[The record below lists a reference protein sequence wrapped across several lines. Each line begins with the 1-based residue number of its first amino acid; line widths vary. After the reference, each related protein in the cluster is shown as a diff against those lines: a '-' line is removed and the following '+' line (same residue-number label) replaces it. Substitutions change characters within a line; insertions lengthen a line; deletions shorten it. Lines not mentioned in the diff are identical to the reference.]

1 MGSFAKTIKQIFKRT
16 PAKKRNFQQ
25 DQAAAVRKEPLKIS
39 LQDNLQKISEAFGGS
54 DDIVIKSIPVGRSGD
69 IRAGVIYTDGLADT
83 QDIFEALMLKVREAD
98 LDQEVASRDHPLRL
112 LKDFV
117 LAVGDVSEVSDFDA
131 LYTAVLSGDTVI
143 LLDGYAQGI
152 IASLRKW
159 RDRGVTEP
167 SAQTVV
173 RGPREGFSESLRTNT
188 ALIRRR
194 IKDPNLWL
202 ETKPIGRVTRTDVS
216 VMYIKGIVNEAVLQE
231 VRRRLSR
238 IDIDGI
244 LESGYIEELI
254 QDETL
259 SPFPTIFNTERP
271 DAVAAALLE
280 GRIAILV
287 DGTPFVLL
295 VPALFAQFF
304 QASEDYYQRW
314 DFATLLRILRY
325 ISFFIALL
333 APSLYIAI
341 TTFHQELLPPP
352 LLIGLAAQREG
363 IPFPAFI
370 EALLMELTFEILREA
385 GVRMPR
391 AIGQSVSIVGTLV
404 IGQAAVEAGLVSAAM
419 VIVVAITAIS
429 NFVFPAFNMGIS
441 IRIIR
446 FGLMGLAA
454 SFGLF
459 GITIGL
465 VAIVLHLCSL
475 RSFGIPYLAPFAPL
489 IPDDQK
495 DTIFRLPQWAL
506 FSRPRLIS
514 QQNIIREQNEPTP
527 KPK

>member
-1 MGSFAKTIKQIFKRT
+1 MGSFSRIMKNIFDRT
-16 PAKKRNFQQ
+16 PSSRPVQQ
-25 DQAAAVRKEPLKIS
+25 NKPKPLLTFS
-39 LQDNLQKISEAFGGS
+39 LQDNLRTITDAMGHS
-54 DDIVIKSIPVGRSGD
+54 DDIVTKEIPIGKTGSIQ
-69 IRAGVIYTDGLADT
+69 AGLIYTEGLADT
-83 QDIFEALMLKVREAD
+83 QDILEALMLRIREAD
-98 LDQEVASRDHPLRL
+98 LAPDIHSGLNPVDL

-117 LAVGDVSEVSDFDA
+117 IAVGDVKDVTDFDMV
-131 LYTAVLSGDTVI
+131 YIAVLSGDTVI
-143 LLDGYAQGI
+143 LIDGHAKGI
-152 IASLRKW
+152 IASRRGWK
-159 RDRGVTEP
+159 DRGVTEP

-173 RGPREGFSESLRTNT
+173 RGPREGFTETLRTNT
-188 ALIRRR
+188 SLIRRR

-202 ETKPIGRVTRTDVS
+202 ETKPIGRITRTDVA
-216 VMYIKGIVNEAVLQE
+216 VMYIHGIVSESVLQE
-231 VRRRLSR
+231 VRNRLAR

-254 QDETL
+254 QDETFT
-259 SPFPTIFNTERP
+259 PFPTVFNTERP
-271 DAVAAALLE
+271 DAVAAGLLE
-280 GRIAILV
+280 GRVAILV

-295 VPALFAQFF
+295 VPALFTQFF

-314 DFATLLRILRY
+314 DFATLLRVLRFL
-325 ISFFIALL
+325 SLFIALL
-333 APSLYIAI
+333 APSLYIAV

-363 IPFPAFI
+363 VPVPAFV
-370 EALLMELTFEILREA
+370 EAVMMEITFEILREA

-404 IGQAAVEAGLVSAAM
+404 IGQAAVEAGLVSPAM

-429 NFVFPAFNMGIS
+429 NFVFPSFNMGIS

-475 RSFGIPYLAPFAPL
+475 RSFGIPYLAPFAPF
-489 IPDDQK
+489 IVEDHK
-495 DTIFRLPQWAL
+495 DTIFRLPHWRL
-506 FSRPRLIS
+506 FSRPHLIS
-514 QQNIIREQNEPTP
+514 PNNRIRE
-527 KPK
+527 KPSPPSESETRK